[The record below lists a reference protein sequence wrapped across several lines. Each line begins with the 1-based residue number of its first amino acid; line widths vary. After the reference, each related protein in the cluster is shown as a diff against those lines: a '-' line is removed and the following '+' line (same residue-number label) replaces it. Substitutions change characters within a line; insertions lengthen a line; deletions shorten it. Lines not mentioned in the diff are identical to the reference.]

1 MDCIKERVGA
11 YIGRTG
17 TTKREIATTLDMSE
31 AAFYSKL
38 RGDSEFT
45 LSEAG
50 KLAELLGCSLDSL
63 ARPLA

>member
-1 MDCIKERVGA
+1 MNSIKERVGA
-11 YIGRTG
+11 YVGKTG
-17 TTKREIATTLDMSE
+17 TTKKELAFALDMSE
-31 AAFYSKL
+31 ATLYSKL

-63 ARPLA
+63 ARPLT